1 MTSVSAYYD
10 GSSYVMT
17 EAVTVRQNQKVII
30 TFLDEY
36 VTPKPKR
43 SLSEI
48 RSYMKG
54 GKSVPEEMSTVDYVR
69 SLRAD

>member
-1 MTSVSAYYD
+1 MLAVKGYYD
-10 GSSYVMT
+10 GSRYVM
-17 EAVTVRQNQKVII
+17 EQEVSVKPNQKVII
-30 TFLDEY
+30 TFLDDFEQES
-36 VTPKPKR
+36 KKK

-54 GKSVPEEMSTVDYVR
+54 GKSVPESISTVDYVR

>member
-1 MTSVSAYYD
+1 MLAVKGYYD
-10 GSSYVMT
+10 GSRYVV
-17 EAVTVRQNQKVII
+17 EQEVSVKPNQKVII
-30 TFLDEY
+30 TFLDDFEQES
-36 VTPKPKR
+36 KKK

-54 GKSVPEEMSTVDYVR
+54 GKSVPESISTVDYVR

>member
-1 MTSVSAYYD
+1 MLAVKGYYD
-10 GSSYVMT
+10 GSRYVM
-17 EAVTVRQNQKVII
+17 EQEVLVKPNQKVII
-30 TFLDEY
+30 TFLDDFEQES
-36 VTPKPKR
+36 KKK

-54 GKSVPEEMSTVDYVR
+54 GKSVPESISTVDYVR

>member
-1 MTSVSAYYD
+1 MLAVKGYYD
-10 GSSYVMT
+10 GSRYIMEQEVSVKP
-17 EAVTVRQNQKVII
+17 NQKVII
-30 TFLDEY
+30 TFLDDFEQES
-36 VTPKPKR
+36 KKK

-54 GKSVPEEMSTVDYVR
+54 GKSVPESISTVDYVR

>member
-1 MTSVSAYYD
+1 MLAVKGYYD
-10 GSSYVMT
+10 GSRYVM
-17 EAVTVRQNQKVII
+17 EQEVSVKPNQKVII
-30 TFLDEY
+30 TFLDDFEQES
-36 VTPKPKR
+36 KKK

-54 GKSVPEEMSTVDYVR
+54 GKSVPKGVSTVDYVR